1 MSSPLALQLADWVSQ
16 ATFDDLPDDVVEA
29 TKLRILDVVGL
40 ALAGSGTAF
49 GRSTRAAAVALSP
62 RGPCHVFGTG
72 EAVGPGTAAFTN
84 AALAQALEF
93 DDTHNESIVHMSSP
107 SVAAALALSEARANQ
122 VQLAPSRAT
131 RASATLAEVVGGG
144 GIPDATDDGPLAGRD
159 LLLAIAIGNEI
170 SCRVGCVAPGQ
181 FHKRGLH
188 PTALFAPFGVA
199 YAAGK
204 ILGLDRDS
212 LASAA
217 GIAGSSAAGLLECW
231 ADGTQTKFLHSGS
244 AAQSGITAALLA
256 ANGATGPA
264 RVFEGRFGLFA
275 SHLQD
280 PAIPKDFDR
289 LVGELGTRWESRNSS
304 FKPYPAAHVLHP
316 YLDALF
322 RLRQEHGITAADV
335 ARIDCPV
342 AAFIVGIVCEPVEEK
357 AAPTSDAHCRVSLQH
372 TLAEA
377 MVFGSLG
384 RNAYG
389 DARRDHPEVRALAT
403 RVGYRV
409 DPDYPGPGRFK
420 GAVDVTLRDGRT
432 LSFTQ
437 EYNRGS
443 QENPMTYGELRAKF
457 DDNASDL
464 IEPDARDQLA
474 EWIANA
480 EHLGDASALV
490 ELSLADRLTA

>member
-1 MSSPLALQLADWVSQ
+1 MSVPFALHLADWVRQ
-16 ATFDDLPDDVVEA
+16 TTFDDVPDDVVEA
-29 TKLRILDVVGL
+29 TKLRMLDVMGL
-40 ALAGSGTAF
+40 ALAGSGIGF

-62 RGPCHVFGTG
+62 PGPCRVFGTG
-72 EAVGPGTAAFTN
+72 ERVGLGTAAFTN

-107 SVAAALALSEARANQ
+107 SVTAALAMSE
-122 VQLAPSRAT
+122 T
-131 RASATLAEVVGGG
+131 REV
-144 GIPDATDDGPLAGRD
+144 TGRE

-199 YAAGK
+199 FAAGK
-204 ILGLDRDS
+204 LLGLDRDS

-244 AAQSGITAALLA
+244 AAQSGIAAALLA
-256 ANGATGPA
+256 AHGATGPA

-289 LVGELGTRWESRNSS
+289 LVGELGVRWESRNSS

-322 RLRQEHGITAADV
+322 RLQQEHGITAADV

-342 AAFIVGIVCEPVEEK
+342 AAFIVGIVCEPVDEK
-357 AAPTSDAHCRVSLQH
+357 VAPASDAHCRVSLQH
-372 TLAEA
+372 TIAEA
-377 MVFGSLG
+377 LVFGSLG
-384 RNAYG
+384 RHAYG
-389 DARRDHPEVRALAT
+389 DDRRTHPEVRDLAA
-403 RVGYRV
+403 RVGFHV

-420 GAVDVTLRDGRT
+420 GGVEVTLRDGRV
-432 LSFTQ
+432 LSLTQ
-437 EYNRGS
+437 EHNRGS
-443 QENPMTYGELRAKF
+443 VENPMTYGELRAKF
-457 DDNASDL
+457 DDNAGDL
-464 IEPDARDQLA
+464 LEPEARDQLA
-474 EWIANA
+474 EWIANT

-490 ELSLADRLTA
+490 ELTLAGT